1 MDNGLGNKLFVS
13 YYLSDYSPSGDCI
26 VGTEELQR
34 RGFETSMD
42 WLWYDQIALAG
53 ISLLLL
59 ALTYVNL
66 RMVKKEK

>member
-26 VGTEELQR
+26 VGTKELQK